1 MTINMELRNRLLRS
15 KREFTEML
23 EQFTYKN
30 SKLHFTTPAMERFRG
45 LVKFDSLNLLIGS
58 NGSGK
63 TTLLLDAAKV
73 LSQGAVYGD
82 LGNYSYL
89 DDHGIS
95 QTFDTRQPAEEYGFV
110 YFTSLPYRR
119 PFQRGER
126 LLDAS
131 RKLRGEMP
139 RDAIRVLTEVT
150 TILGVKAR
158 LKGRIEFYPKMF
170 EDVFGR
176 FLVDRPQLINNNPV
190 ISEILQELKLHGDAG
205 LTGETARTDKV
216 ALLKKQLSAYLQE
229 LIIGALRQH
238 GRYYDICS
246 LAALD
251 RCLTLSRTRDDL
263 ISYFLGELGVIEASS
278 HPSVAVVSKFV
289 GMRDMTFSYLSD
301 YDPSFVFDSDNTYNC
316 LQFEIASDAQRRYL
330 PDEHL
335 AITFEWEGL
344 SSGLLA
350 LVEQFASL
358 HRAMRTL
365 AQRGLKRQVLL
376 IDEGDAFLHL
386 DWQRLYISL
395 LNRFLGEAKREYKL
409 NSLQV
414 VVATHSPILAGD
426 LPTCMIQRLG
436 MTTDAKDYAKT
447 FGAPLDDI
455 IWNSFKSN
463 TIGELAAEH
472 IRAIA
477 GHAKESQ
484 LNEFDLALMEEIGDP
499 LITRAIRG
507 QSGN

>member
-1 MTINMELRNRLLRS
+1 
-15 KREFTEML
+15 ML

-30 SKLHFTTPAMERFRG
+30 TKLHFTTPAMERFRA
-45 LVKFDSLNLLIGS
+45 LLNFDSLNLLIGS

-89 DDHGIS
+89 DESGTS
-95 QTFDTRQPAEEYGFV
+95 QTFDTRQPAQEYGFV

-119 PFQRGER
+119 PFPRGER

-131 RKLRGEMP
+131 RKPRGEMP
-139 RDAIRVLTEVT
+139 RDAIRVLKEVT

-158 LKGRIEFYPKMF
+158 LKGRIDFYPKMF
-170 EDVFGR
+170 DDVFVR
-176 FLVDRPQLINNNPV
+176 FLVDRPQLRTNDSV
-190 ISEILQELKLHGDAG
+190 ISDILQDLKLHGNAG
-205 LTGETARTDKV
+205 PTAETVRTDKI
-216 ALLKKQLSAYLQE
+216 AFLKKKLSTHLQD

-238 GRYYDICS
+238 GLYYDICS

-251 RCLTLSRTRDDL
+251 RCLTLSKTRDDL
-263 ISYFLGELGVIEASS
+263 ISYFLGDLGVIEAIN
-278 HPSVAVVSKFV
+278 HPTSAVVSKFV
-289 GMRDMTFSYLSD
+289 SMRDMTFSYLLD

-316 LQFEIASDAQRRYL
+316 IQFEIASDAQRRNMS
-330 PDEHL
+330 DEHL
-335 AITFEWEGL
+335 AVTFEWEGL

-365 AQRGLKRQVLL
+365 MQRGLKRQVLL

-386 DWQRLYISL
+386 DWQRVYISL
-395 LNRFLGEAKREYKL
+395 LNQFLGQAKREYELK
-409 NSLQV
+409 SLQV

-436 MTTDAKDYAKT
+436 VNNDAKYYAKT

-455 IWNSFKSN
+455 IWNSFGSN

-477 GHAKESQ
+477 VHAKEKK
-484 LNEFDLALMEEIGDP
+484 LNNFDLALLEEIGDP
-499 LITRAIRG
+499 LITRALRG
-507 QSGN
+507 ESDN